1 MQLHSLQRKTPRK
14 YEKLVG
20 RGGAKGKTAGRGTKG
35 QRAHGGH
42 GIRPEARDTIKKFP
56 KMRGRGM
63 NLNTSRFDD
72 AQPVNIKR
80 LDAVFN
86 DGDIINKES
95 LHAAKLVKKVGGKL
109 PTVKILAVGETNK
122 KFTIQD
128 CLISESAKSK
138 IEKAGGSVK

>member
-20 RGGAKGKTAGRGTKG
+20 RGGARGKTAGRGTKG

-72 AQPVNIKR
+72 AQVVNIKR

-109 PTVKILAVGETNK
+109 PTVKILSVGETSK
-122 KFTIQD
+122 KFTIED

-138 IEKAGGSVK
+138 IEKVGGSVK

>member
-1 MQLHSLQRKTPRK
+1 MQLHSLKRKTPRK

-56 KMRGRGM
+56 KMRGRG
-63 NLNTSRFDD
+63 LNVNKSRFQDS
-72 AQPVNIKR
+72 QVVNIKK

-86 DGDIINKES
+86 SGDIINIES
-95 LHAAKLVKKVGGKL
+95 LHKAKLVKKVDGKM
-109 PTVKILAVGETNK
+109 PIVKILSVGETSK
-122 KFTIQD
+122 KFTID
-128 CLISESAKSK
+128 GVFISEAAKVK
-138 IEKAGGSVK
+138 IEKTGGEVK

>member
-20 RGGAKGKTAGRGTKG
+20 RGGARGKTAGRGTKG

-56 KMRGRGM
+56 KMRGRGL
-63 NLNTSRFDD
+63 NVNTSRFND
-72 AQPVNIKR
+72 AQVVNIKK

-86 DGDIINKES
+86 DGDTVNQES
-95 LHAAKLVKKVGGKL
+95 LHKARLVKKVDGKF
-109 PTVKILAVGETNK
+109 PTVKLLAVGETIK
-122 KFTIQD
+122 KFEVSG
-128 CLISESAKSK
+128 CLVSETAKAK